1 MIICVARGSWVP
13 YTSLMIKPASLDYL
27 ALGTSVLLAVRW
39 ATQNT
44 GGNKLNVSIFQTP
57 GS

>member
-13 YTSLMIKPASLDYL
+13 YTSLMTKPASLDYL

-39 ATQNT
+39 ATQDT
-44 GGNKLNVSIFQTP
+44 EYKKK
-57 GS
+57 

>member
-1 MIICVARGSWVP
+1 MIICVTRGSWVP
-13 YTSLMIKPASLDYL
+13 YTSLMTKPASLDYL

-44 GGNKLNVSIFQTP
+44 KYSKQDN
-57 GS
+57 

>member
-1 MIICVARGSWVP
+1 MIICVTRGSWVP
-13 YTSLMIKPASLDYL
+13 YTSLMTKPASLDYL

-44 GGNKLNVSIFQTP
+44 NYRKQDK
-57 GS
+57 